1 MYYYAKPITMKKL
14 LYSTILFF
22 QIHFTFSQVV
32 INEVMVKP
40 GTDATSSVFQTLF
53 SCTQPTQGNEYIELY
68 NSDPCNAVDISCWI
82 LATPFNGISAS
93 SEGSIRF
100 PAGTTI
106 PPLGFLSVGGPAS
119 GATINLASLCPSS
132 TTGNIITGGSRWYL
146 DNLDS
151 YIALYNSTGTPV
163 DVVYW
168 TLVANAANR
177 WNNPTYDA
185 LVNAPTKITNPVGC
199 SAITSLAGPA
209 TLPLSIVSYAG
220 QAPSMGT
227 VIERT
232 TDGGTTWSTNS
243 VPTINN
249 CNGACLTSSAFDL
262 NATIVQPSCGNND
275 GSISFA
281 PSPASTYFYSWPFPS
296 SSTVSS
302 QTGLSPGTYAI
313 TISNSTGCSID
324 TSIILVDVPCGNV
337 CDPTGNLVIYSNYD
351 GGILTINV
359 DQNIPNLKVGICTYE
374 PIQVNFTGPFVGN
387 ITQVIY
393 AGMNSNQN
401 NNNCGLGNFSTSVT
415 GVPAGIVTISPPM
428 NPPPVG
434 YTPAHG
440 NGSGPWGGGVIGVA
454 GLCDTTINAGG
465 GNTPDEVVY
474 YFLNATSGTLLYHQT
489 QYNCWVNETLTIS
502 AGGNCCI
509 LPPNN
514 NPCPAVTAASSQINV
529 TCNGGS
535 DGSATVVASGGTTF
549 TYAWA
554 PSGGSNATASGLT
567 AGNYTCTI
575 TNECGN
581 STTQTVTITETVSYQ
596 LNATVIQPTCGNN
609 NGCIY
614 FDPSPAGTYFYD
626 WPFPTVMIVDS
637 ICELAPGSY
646 NITINSA
653 VGCPIDTTIILANS
667 NAATIDANPEIST
680 INVGDSVQLNAT
692 GGVSYTWNPSSSL
705 TCFDC
710 PDPTAQ
716 PSQNTTYIVNGTDT
730 DGCTG
735 SDTVVVNVLPL
746 PQPNFEFPNVIT
758 PNSDGAN
765 DVFEI
770 ENLPK
775 NTEVIILNRWGN
787 LVYSSANY
795 QNNWDGKDT
804 SGKELADGVYTYKFT
819 TETGTI
825 GHGFLHLV
833 R

>member
-1 MYYYAKPITMKKL
+1 MKKL
-14 LYSTILFF
+14 IFTSILFF
-22 QIHFTFSQVV
+22 QLNLTFSQ
-32 INEVMVKP
+32 
-40 GTDATSSVFQTLF
+40 
-53 SCTQPTQGNEYIELY
+53 
-68 NSDPCNAVDISCWI
+68 
-82 LATPFNGISAS
+82 
-93 SEGSIRF
+93 
-100 PAGTTI
+100 
-106 PPLGFLSVGGPAS
+106 
-119 GATINLASLCPSS
+119 
-132 TTGNIITGGSRWYL
+132 
-146 DNLDS
+146 
-151 YIALYNSTGTPV
+151 
-163 DVVYW
+163 
-168 TLVANAANR
+168 
-177 WNNPTYDA
+177 
-185 LVNAPTKITNPVGC
+185 
-199 SAITSLAGPA
+199 
-209 TLPLSIVSYAG
+209 
-220 QAPSMGT
+220 
-227 VIERT
+227 
-232 TDGGTTWSTNS
+232 
-243 VPTINN
+243 
-249 CNGACLTSSAFDL
+249 
-262 NATIVQPSCGNND
+262 
-275 GSISFA
+275 
-281 PSPASTYFYSWPFPS
+281 
-296 SSTVSS
+296 
-302 QTGLSPGTYAI
+302 
-313 TISNSTGCSID
+313 
-324 TSIILVDVPCGNV
+324 NV
-337 CDPTGNLVIYSNYD
+337 CDPIGNLVIYSNYD

-401 NNNCGLGNFSTSVT
+401 NNNCGLGNFTTSVT
-415 GVPAGIVTISPPM
+415 GVPNGIVTISSPM

-646 NITINSA
+646 DITINSA

-735 SDTVVVNVLPL
+735 SDTVVVNVLPF

-758 PNSDGAN
+758 PNSDGVN

-770 ENLPK
+770 ENLPE

-804 SGKELADGVYTYKFT
+804 FGKELADGVYTYKFT

-825 GHGFLHLV
+825 GHGFVHLV

>member
-1 MYYYAKPITMKKL
+1 MKKL
-14 LYSTILFF
+14 IFTSILFF
-22 QIHFTFSQVV
+22 QLNLTFSQ
-32 INEVMVKP
+32 
-40 GTDATSSVFQTLF
+40 
-53 SCTQPTQGNEYIELY
+53 
-68 NSDPCNAVDISCWI
+68 
-82 LATPFNGISAS
+82 
-93 SEGSIRF
+93 
-100 PAGTTI
+100 
-106 PPLGFLSVGGPAS
+106 
-119 GATINLASLCPSS
+119 
-132 TTGNIITGGSRWYL
+132 
-146 DNLDS
+146 
-151 YIALYNSTGTPV
+151 
-163 DVVYW
+163 
-168 TLVANAANR
+168 
-177 WNNPTYDA
+177 
-185 LVNAPTKITNPVGC
+185 
-199 SAITSLAGPA
+199 
-209 TLPLSIVSYAG
+209 
-220 QAPSMGT
+220 
-227 VIERT
+227 
-232 TDGGTTWSTNS
+232 
-243 VPTINN
+243 
-249 CNGACLTSSAFDL
+249 
-262 NATIVQPSCGNND
+262 
-275 GSISFA
+275 
-281 PSPASTYFYSWPFPS
+281 
-296 SSTVSS
+296 
-302 QTGLSPGTYAI
+302 
-313 TISNSTGCSID
+313 
-324 TSIILVDVPCGNV
+324 NV
-337 CDPTGNLVIYSNYD
+337 CDPIGNLVIYSNYD

-401 NNNCGLGNFSTSVT
+401 NNNCGLGNFTTSVT
-415 GVPAGIVTISPPM
+415 GVPNGIVTISSPM

-474 YFLNATSGTLLYHQT
+474 YFLNVTSGTLLYHQT

-535 DGSATVVASGGTTF
+535 DGSATVVASGGTTL

-646 NITINSA
+646 DITINSA

-770 ENLPK
+770 ENLPE
-775 NTEVIILNRWGN
+775 NTDVIILNRWGN
-787 LVYSSANY
+787 VVFSSANY

-825 GHGFLHLV
+825 GHGFVHLV